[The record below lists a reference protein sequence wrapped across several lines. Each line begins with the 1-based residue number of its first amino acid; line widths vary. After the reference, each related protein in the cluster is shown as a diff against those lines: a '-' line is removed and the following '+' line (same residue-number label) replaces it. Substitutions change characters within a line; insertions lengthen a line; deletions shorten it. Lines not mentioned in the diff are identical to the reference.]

1 MIPADYLAEL
11 PDEFRVA
18 DTDRTVRKSDLANL
32 SESEL
37 KQLWYSN
44 KYTTADGTEHEQ
56 PIWPFV
62 YDTFHFMSP
71 KMSRGELLSL
81 GMNDKELDELHAHHF
96 GREIGALGLDPEA
109 EDTQAMQERRK
120 RFFDEAMARAYASTD
135 APEHKDGASFT
146 PGKA

>member
-18 DTDRTVRKSDLANL
+18 DTERTVRKSDLPNL
-32 SESEL
+32 GESEL

-44 KYTTADGTEHEQ
+44 KYTTDDGTEHEQ

-71 KMSRGELLSL
+71 KMTRGELESL
-81 GMNDKELDELHAHHF
+81 GMSDSELNDLHAHHF
-96 GREIGALGLDPEA
+96 GREFDTLQLDPEA
-109 EDTQAMQERRK
+109 KDTQAMQELRK
-120 RFFDEAMARAYASTD
+120 RFFDEAMPRAYAPTD